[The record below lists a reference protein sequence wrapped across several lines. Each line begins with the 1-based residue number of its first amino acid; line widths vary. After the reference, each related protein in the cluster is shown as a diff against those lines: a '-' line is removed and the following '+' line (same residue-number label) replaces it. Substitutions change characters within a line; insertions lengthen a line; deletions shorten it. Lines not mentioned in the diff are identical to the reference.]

1 MPSTDALPVPRKGA
15 AYRVYLAVFDTSGKL
30 VTGGLTGAT
39 LQISKDGNSFSAPG
53 GSPAFTEIG
62 TTGCGYSELNSTD
75 MTADHVKVRLTVSN
89 TNAVDTVVDL
99 YPEEVG
105 DIRVN
110 VTQLNSDAGLIAK
123 FVAAVTANQLVTL
136 TSSQS
141 ATDLVTSAPNV
152 NATDRW
158 KGCLLIMLTGSL
170 AGKRTYVTASGYSA
184 PNGTLTVQAMG
195 ATPSAGDTGILL

>member
-1 MPSTDALPVPRKGA
+1 MASTDAYPVPRKGA

-39 LQISKDGNSFSAPG
+39 CEISKDGG
-53 GSPAFTEIG
+53 AFGAIAGTGFVQIS
-62 TTGCGYSELNSTD
+62 TTGCGYADLNATD

-136 TSSQS
+136 TGSQS
-141 ATDLVTSAPNV
+141 STSLVTSTPNV

-158 KGCLLIMLTGSL
+158 KGCLLILLTGTL
-170 AGKRTYVTASGYSA
+170 AGKRTYVTSSGFSS
-184 PNGTLTVQAMG
+184 PNGTLAVQDLG
-195 ATPSAGDTGILL
+195 ATPSSGDTGILL

>member
-1 MPSTDALPVPRKGA
+1 
-15 AYRVYLAVFDTSGKL
+15 
-30 VTGGLTGAT
+30 
-39 LQISKDGNSFSAPG
+39 
-53 GSPAFTEIG
+53 
-62 TTGCGYSELNSTD
+62 
-75 MTADHVKVRLTVSN
+75 MTADHIKVRLTVSN

-136 TSSQS
+136 TGSQS
-141 ATDLVTSAPNV
+141 GTALITSTPNT

-158 KGCLLIMLTGSL
+158 KGCLLIMLTGAL

-184 PNGTLTVQAMG
+184 PNGTLTVQDLG